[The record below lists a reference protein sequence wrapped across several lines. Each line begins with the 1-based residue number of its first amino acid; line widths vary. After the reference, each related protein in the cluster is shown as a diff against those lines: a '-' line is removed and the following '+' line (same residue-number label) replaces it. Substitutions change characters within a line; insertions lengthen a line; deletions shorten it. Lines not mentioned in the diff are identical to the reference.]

1 MPYEKRDNS
10 GLIADNERKEKDTH
24 PDMTGSVTVK
34 GVDMWVSG
42 WWKDGR
48 KGRFLSLAFRDKDVQ
63 TQGRASAVSHRTG
76 EGYKPVNEGHRPSEP
91 RKSWAEEIDDDLPF

>member
-24 PDMTGSVTVK
+24 PDMTGSVTIN
-34 GVDMWVSG
+34 GVDMWISG

-48 KGRFLSLAFRDKDVQ
+48 KGRFLSLAFRDKDIQKGGSDYRPATTIRNPVGSGAGSQ
-63 TQGRASAVSHRTG
+63 SRSYG
-76 EGYKPVNEGHRPSEP
+76 ED
-91 RKSWAEEIDDDLPF
+91 IDDEIPF